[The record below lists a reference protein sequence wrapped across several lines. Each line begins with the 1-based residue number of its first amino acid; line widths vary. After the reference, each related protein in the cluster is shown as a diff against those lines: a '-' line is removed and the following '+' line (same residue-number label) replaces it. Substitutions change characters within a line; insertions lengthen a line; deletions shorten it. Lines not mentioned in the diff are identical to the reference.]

1 MIWKALDW
9 LVDTLAT
16 LFLVAMSL
24 VLALEV
30 VCRYLFNRPLTW
42 SVEVSLFCFV
52 WLVWLGAIGY
62 MREEKQIRIDFM
74 EKYTP
79 VAVQRIFVPTTTFLS
94 MLFLVAV
101 VYYGVQVA
109 DSQRSAVFD
118 ILPFSRGVLYA
129 AAPIGGTLM
138 FLSLARVLLRQ
149 IRRYYG
155 VRNA

>member
-1 MIWKALDW
+1 VIWKALDR

-16 LFLVAMSL
+16 LFLVVMSL

-42 SVEVSLFCFV
+42 SVEISLFCFV
-52 WLVWLGAIGY
+52 WLVWLGAIGC

-79 VAVQRIFVPTTTFLS
+79 VAVQRIFVPLTTLLS
-94 MLFLVAV
+94 MVFLVAV
-101 VYYGVQVA
+101 VYYGVLVT

-118 ILPFSRGVLYA
+118 ILPVSRAFVYA
-129 AAPIGGTLM
+129 SAPLGGTLM
-138 FLSLARVLLRQ
+138 FLSLARVLVRQ
-149 IRRYYG
+149 VRRYYG
-155 VRNA
+155 VRSA